1 MIRFIN
7 KLFFCSLVTLLS
19 LNLNA
24 QSSQIAIP
32 RVEQMP
38 NEPSPYNM
46 RNWQEVGVK
55 YDTFVYSLNKTG
67 PYLPFVYLKNN
78 GFNYPQNKSFGLVT
92 YVGTNTPQ
100 GNEAIN
106 VLPSLVGASLVGI
119 DKTTQNGQNW
129 ILMSQDFFNK
139 NNGELIYLNNPN
151 TSSGNDWW
159 YDVMPNVFFYQ
170 INDLYPNIGDA
181 NFQFTS
187 VANRFLESVRK
198 MGGSDTPWSKASMN
212 YRAWNFRGMKPNASG
227 VKEPEAAGGY
237 AWILYNAYKKTG
249 NPDYWKGAEWSMEFL
264 NEWNDNPSY
273 ELQLPY
279 GTYVAAKMNAEIG
292 TNYDIEKLVN
302 WSFNRGALRG
312 WGTIVGKWG
321 GLDVSGLVGEA
332 NDNGNDYAFQ
342 LNGVQQAAALAPMV
356 RYDKRFARAIGK
368 WILNLANATRLFYP
382 GFLPTSQQ
390 DASAWSEVND
400 PEKVIGYE
408 ALREKLNGKS
418 PVSTGDALGG
428 GWAATNLALYGTSSI
443 GYLGGILQPTN
454 VEKILQIDL
463 LKTDF
468 YNDAAYPTYLYYN
481 PFSTAKTVKIQVG
494 SQAVDIYE
502 SLSETFITTGATNI
516 INVTIPANQAIVIV
530 LTPSGGIISYD
541 QNKMLVNRI
550 VVDYKQTKQSF
561 TYKPRIQ
568 ALAALTTEVELNDS
582 ISIFAKAFDKDS
594 ENLTYNWSVTGGTIA
609 GTGATIGWKAPDTIG
624 SYILTLIVSDATNN
638 RDAATLQLKV
648 VPEINRAPKILEI
661 RKSRAYVAP
670 SGNVEFFANAND
682 PNGDA
687 LIYTWSATGG
697 SISGTGNTVNWTA
710 PANEGIFQIKVVV
723 TDDKGLSAEAT
734 TSILVK
740 VYPEIPMP
748 ISLIAHYP
756 FSGNANDVSGNQLH
770 GSASGARLTNDFIG
784 KPTSAYFFDGIND
797 NISVPSNPLL
807 NFQDAITVSCWIK
820 VQQLLDREQF
830 VVSHGS
836 WQNRWKI
843 SITPER
849 KIRWTVNSLTTIRD
863 LDSELA
869 IAKDSSYYVTATYD
883 GRIMMLYVNGEL
895 QSYKEMTGKI
905 RTTNL
910 NLLIG
915 QILPT
920 DQAYNFSGTIDEVKI
935 YDNTLPPESVKNLYQ
950 NLITAIKDIHKEKIT
965 LQVSPNPVTDQLT
978 IHLPVISDANAI
990 LTIYNIEGKLI
1001 KTEKINTL
1009 STIQLNVQDLQG
1021 GMYTI
1026 IIRSEKVFGV
1036 TKFVKR

>member
-1 MIRFIN
+1 MKLYYTILVVLMQIIN
-7 KLFFCSLVTLLS
+7 FNIIYS
-19 LNLNA
+19 
-24 QSSQIAIP
+24 QSTQNAIP
-32 RVEQMP
+32 RIEQMP

-46 RNWQEVGVK
+46 RNWQEVGIK
-55 YDTFVYSLNKTG
+55 YDTFVYNLNRTG
-67 PYLPFVYLKNN
+67 QYLPFVYLKNN
-78 GFNYPQNKSFGLVT
+78 GVNYPQNKSFGLVT

-119 DKTTQNGQNW
+119 DKTNQNGQNW

-170 INDLYPNIGDA
+170 INDLYPNVGDA

-212 YRAWNFRGMKPNASG
+212 YRAWNFREMKPNASG

-237 AWILYNAYKKTG
+237 AWLLYNAYKKTG
-249 NPDYWKGAEWSMEFL
+249 NPDYLKGAEWSMEFL

-368 WILNLANATRLFYP
+368 WVLNLANATRLFYP
-382 GFLPTSQQ
+382 GFLPASQQ

-443 GYLGGILQPTN
+443 GYLGSILQPTN
-454 VEKILQIDL
+454 VDKILQIDL

-468 YNDAAYPTYLYYN
+468 YNDASYPTYLYYN
-481 PFSTAKTVKIQVG
+481 PFSTAKTVQIQVG

-516 INVTIPANQAIVIV
+516 TNITIPANQAIVIV
-530 LTPSGGIISYD
+530 LTPSGGQISYD
-541 QNKMLVNRI
+541 QNKMLVNNV
-550 VVDYKQTKQSF
+550 VVDYNQRKQSF

-568 ALAALTTEVELNDS
+568 ALAAITTEVELNDS

-594 ENLTYNWSVTGGTIA
+594 ENLTYSWSFTGGTIA
-609 GTGATIGWKAPDTIG
+609 GTGATIGWKAPNIIG
-624 SYILTLIVSDATNN
+624 NYILTLIVSDATNN
-638 RDAATLQLKV
+638 HDTATLQLKV

-661 RKSRAYVAP
+661 KKSRAYVAP
-670 SGNVEFFANAND
+670 SGTVAFFANAND

-687 LIYTWSATGG
+687 LTYTWSATGG
-697 SISGTGNTVNWTA
+697 SISGTGSTVNWTA
-710 PANEGIFQIKVVV
+710 PATEGIFQIKVVV

-748 ISLIAHYP
+748 GSLIAYYP
-756 FSGNANDVSGNQLH
+756 FAGNANDVSGNQLH
-770 GSASGARLTNDFIG
+770 GSVSGARLTNDFTG
-784 KPTSAYFFDGIND
+784 KPSSAYFFDGIND

-849 KIRWTVNSLTTIRD
+849 KIRWTINSLTTIRD

-869 IAKDSSYYVTATYD
+869 IAKDSTYYVTATYD
-883 GRIMMLYVNGEL
+883 GKLMALYVNGEL

-915 QILPT
+915 QILPS

-935 YDNTLPPESVKNLYQ
+935 YDIAFPPNDVKNLYQ
-950 NLITAIKDIHKEKIT
+950 NLTTAIKDIYKEKIT
-965 LQVSPNPVTDQLT
+965 LQVFPNPVAEQLT
-978 IHLPVISDANAI
+978 IHLPVISDPNAI
-990 LTIYNIEGKLI
+990 LAIYNIEGKLI
-1001 KTEKINTL
+1001 KTKKINTL
-1009 STIQLNVQDLQG
+1009 STIQLNVQDLQAG
-1021 GMYTI
+1021 IYTL